1 LPDTPTPPRAAKRPR
16 RLRSPFG
23 SRTDPYY
30 WLRDDTRQDPEVLAH
45 LRAENAYTTAMLEPH
60 APLVRTLYSEIAGR
74 IPQADASVP
83 VRHNGYWYVTRVAPG
98 QEHPVHTRHQG
109 SMEAPEEVLLD
120 ASERAQGQAFYDLG
134 ALEVSPDNRLLAF
147 AEDAVGRQQY
157 IIRIRDLDTGEILPD
172 TVGNAEAELA
182 WADDSRTLLYIEKDP
197 LTLLGL
203 RVRSHT
209 IGTPVADDR
218 LVFEQ
223 EDDSFFLALERSRS
237 GRFLFII
244 AESTLSSEW
253 RHARSDD
260 PQLEFRVAV
269 PQERGHEYQLEDR
282 GEHFILRSNWLARDF
297 RIVEAPI
304 ACAGDR
310 STWRELV
317 PAREGHF
324 ISGFA
329 AFERHL
335 AIAERAE
342 GLRRIRVYAFDDGRE
357 HLIDA
362 PDEALTMFLG
372 ENEEQATGTLRYV
385 HTSPRMPPGTWDYDM
400 ASGERRLLKRE
411 SVPGRFDPDDYV
423 VDFIHATVR
432 DGTRVPV
439 SLLRRRDIP
448 RDGTAPLYQYA
459 YGAYGV
465 SEDPVFRPEVL
476 SLVDRGFVHAVA
488 HVRGGQEL
496 GRHWYEA
503 GRLLGKPRSFE
514 DFIDVTRFLVAEGY
528 ADPQRVFGMG
538 ESAGGLLIGAVANLA
553 PAEYRA
559 LVAHVPFVDVLT
571 SMLDKSLPLTCNEY
585 DEWGDPGASRE
596 AFDCIRA
603 YSPYDRVV
611 AQDYPALWVTTGLWD
626 SQVQYW
632 EPVKWV
638 ARLRER
644 KTDDRPVLLRAGLE
658 SGHGGKTGRF
668 EHCREIAE
676 EYAFILWQAGVV

>member
-1 LPDTPTPPRAAKRPR
+1 
-16 RLRSPFG
+16 
-23 SRTDPYY
+23 
-30 WLRDDTRQDPEVLAH
+30 
-45 LRAENAYTTAMLEPH
+45 M
-60 APLVRTLYSEIAGR
+60 
-74 IPQADASVP
+74 
-83 VRHNGYWYVTRVAPG
+83 
-98 QEHPVHTRHQG
+98 
-109 SMEAPEEVLLD
+109 
-120 ASERAQGQAFYDLG
+120 
-134 ALEVSPDNRLLAF
+134 
-147 AEDAVGRQQY
+147 
-157 IIRIRDLDTGEILPD
+157 
-172 TVGNAEAELA
+172 
-182 WADDSRTLLYIEKDP
+182 
-197 LTLLGL
+197 
-203 RVRSHT
+203 
-209 IGTPVADDR
+209 
-218 LVFEQ
+218 
-223 EDDSFFLALERSRS
+223 
-237 GRFLFII
+237 
-244 AESTLSSEW
+244 
-253 RHARSDD
+253 
-260 PQLEFRVAV
+260 
-269 PQERGHEYQLEDR
+269 
-282 GEHFILRSNWLARDF
+282 
-297 RIVEAPI
+297 
-304 ACAGDR
+304 
-310 STWRELV
+310 
-317 PAREGHF
+317 
-324 ISGFA
+324 
-329 AFERHL
+329 
-335 AIAERAE
+335 
-342 GLRRIRVYAFDDGRE
+342 
-357 HLIDA
+357 
-362 PDEALTMFLG
+362 
-372 ENEEQATGTLRYV
+372 
-385 HTSPRMPPGTWDYDM
+385 
-400 ASGERRLLKRE
+400 
-411 SVPGRFDPDDYV
+411 
-423 VDFIHATVR
+423 R